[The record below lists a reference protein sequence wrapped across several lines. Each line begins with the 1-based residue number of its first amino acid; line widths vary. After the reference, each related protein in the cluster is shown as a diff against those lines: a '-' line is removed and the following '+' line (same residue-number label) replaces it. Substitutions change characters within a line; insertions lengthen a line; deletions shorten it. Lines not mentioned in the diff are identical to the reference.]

1 MNKFFVRTT
10 GKRQINYDLDYEVL
24 CDPVSPP
31 VDSFINQLKYI
42 SDYDAVLLEDDLVLC
57 ENFKEE
63 IEKAI
68 NLYPNKIIN
77 FFTNPPKYYS
87 THASTDFSFNQ
98 CTYYPKGI
106 AKVIADRMERLHRMF
121 PNAAQYDVLEN
132 QVLNE
137 FGITHVKYRPCLV
150 QHLDFDT
157 LIQEQTY
164 NRRCIYFIDYLKE
177 LNIEYE
183 DAYLPENRKKLEQ
196 QMNKHIKTLQGEVK
210 IQNGR

>member
-31 VDSFINQLKYI
+31 VDSFINQLKHI

-68 NLYPNKIIN
+68 SLYPNKIIN
-77 FFTNPPKYYS
+77 FFTDINHYYS
-87 THASTDFSFNQ
+87 TYVETNFNFNQ

-106 AKVIADRMERLHRMF
+106 AKMLAEEMEKCRKNL
-121 PNAAQYDVLEN
+121 PTAQYDVLQHYTMN
-132 QVLNE
+132 KL
-137 FGITHVKYRPCLV
+137 GITHVKYRPCLV

>member
-1 MNKFFVRTT
+1 MSKFFVRTT
-10 GKRQINYDLDYEVL
+10 GKRQINYNLDYEVL
-24 CDPVSPP
+24 CDNISHP
-31 VDSFINQLKYI
+31 VDSFIEQLKYI

-68 NLYPNKIIN
+68 AQYPNKIIN
-77 FFTNPPKYYS
+77 FFTDPNLYFT
-87 THASTDFSFNQ
+87 THIGSVFNYNQ

-106 AKVIADRMERLHRMF
+106 GKVLAEKMEEHRKTF
-121 PNAAQYDVLEN
+121 PKIQYDVLELYAIN
-132 QVLNE
+132 KL
-137 FGITHVKYRPCLV
+137 GITHVKYRPCLV

-157 LIQEQTY
+157 LIQESTQG

-183 DAYLPENRKKLEQ
+183 DAFLPENRKKLEQ
-196 QMNKHIKTLQGEVK
+196 QMNKHIIKVK
-210 IQNGR
+210 EGSYE